1 LSDSR
6 DVALVLS
13 GGISL
18 GAYQAGAYEALHS
31 AGRLNVGWM
40 PVRLRAFWSSGPWL
54 SPFSPPAIR
63 SRTDWLSVLQSPLF
77 GATNLFKPRTW
88 RGPFAPFRS
97 LYDLDPLKT
106 RLAELVDFSR
116 LNGGEV
122 RVSVAT
128 TDIETGELVIFDT
141 ARGHRIELDHVL
153 ASCGFLPEFPAVEID
168 GRLLGDGGLS
178 ANAPVEAL

>member
-1 LSDSR
+1 
-6 DVALVLS
+6 V
-13 GGISL
+13 
-18 GAYQAGAYEALHS
+18 
-31 AGRLNVGWM
+31 
-40 PVRLRAFWSSGPWL
+40 LRAFWSSGTQLFFAASYPVH
-54 SPFSPPAIR
+54 AQN
-63 SRTDWLSVLQSPLF
+63 WLSVLQSRLF
-77 GATNLFKPRTW
+77 GAANLFKPRTW

>member
-1 LSDSR
+1 MDAGSAARVLVERTLAQPFFAASYPVTHR
-6 DVALVLS
+6 LAQRAAEPALWRHQPLQAANVA
-13 GGISL
+13 
-18 GAYQAGAYEALHS
+18 
-31 AGRLNVGWM
+31 RT
-40 PVRLRAFWSSGPWL
+40 LR
-54 SPFSPPAIR
+54 
-63 SRTDWLSVLQSPLF
+63 SVSQSP
-77 GATNLFKPRTW
+77 
-88 RGPFAPFRS
+88 
-97 LYDLDPLKT
+97 DPLKT